1 MTGPVAQQQEKRWV
15 PPSMRSPE
23 DTGLNMGLL
32 TDLAIKTIYFAGYI
46 SAQEIANRM
55 KLPFVGVTD
64 RIIDF
69 MKREKWIETR
79 GQSGIGEA
87 SFEYII
93 SDKGSDKA
101 REVLERSMYVG
112 PCPVTLPQYVYAM
125 KVQGKRKNYVT
136 RDTIDAA
143 LKGFE
148 FEQEVKD
155 RIGPAINSGRAV
167 FMHGPPGNGKTT
179 LASKVGRA
187 VLGEDIWIP
196 YAVDVDGQVIR
207 IFDSVN
213 HEVLETPED
222 SAETGVKRDPR
233 WIRIR
238 RPMIMVGGEL
248 TMEGLDLVY
257 DPINKFYEAPFQMKA
272 NGGLFFIDDFG
283 RQQMRPQDLLNRWIV
298 PLESRIDFLTLST
311 GRKIEIPFNVLIFF
325 STNLDPKQL
334 VDEAFLRRIPYKIHI
349 GNPTFDQFREI
360 FKAVAA
366 AKRIQYDENGLK
378 YLIQEWYIKK
388 DRPLRAVH
396 PRDILD
402 ALLDMARYLNKPPAM
417 TKELLDHAAS
427 SYFVDLGQY
436 TAVTTQ

>member
-1 MTGPVAQQQEKRWV
+1 
-15 PPSMRSPE
+15 MRQPE
-23 DTGLNMGLL
+23 DTGLNLGLL
-32 TDLAIKTIYFAGYI
+32 TDLAIKTVYFTGYI
-46 SAQEIANRM
+46 SANDIARRM
-55 KLPFVGVTD
+55 CLPFTGVVD
-64 RIIDF
+64 KVLDF

-87 SFEYII
+87 SYQYLI
-93 SDKGSDKA
+93 SEKGSDKA

-112 PCPVTLPQYVYAM
+112 PCPVTLAQYVFAM
-125 KVQGKRKNYVT
+125 KQQARSKNYVT
-136 RDTIDAA
+136 RETIDKAVE
-143 LKGFE
+143 GFD
-148 FEQEVKD
+148 FAQEVKD
-155 RIGPAINSGRAV
+155 RIGPAVNSGKAV
-167 FMHGPPGNGKTT
+167 FMYGPPGNGKTT
-179 LASKVGRA
+179 LASKVGRT
-187 VLGEDIWIP
+187 VLGQDIWIP
-196 YAVDVDGQVIR
+196 YAIDVDGQVIR

-213 HEVLETPED
+213 HEVLETVDETK

-233 WIRIR
+233 WVRIK

-334 VDEAFLRRIPYKIHI
+334 VDEAFLRRIPYKINI
-349 GNPTFDQFREI
+349 DNPSWDQFKAI
-360 FKAVAA
+360 FQVVAA
-366 AKRIQYDENGLK
+366 AKRIPFDEKGLA
-378 YLIQEWYIKK
+378 YLIQKWYVPFN
-388 DRPLRAVH
+388 RPPRAVH

-402 ALLDMARYLNKPPAM
+402 QLLDMARYMNKPPVM
-417 TKELLDHAAS
+417 SPELIDHAAS
-427 SYFVDLGQY
+427 SYFVNLGEY
-436 TAVTTQ
+436 KAVTRE